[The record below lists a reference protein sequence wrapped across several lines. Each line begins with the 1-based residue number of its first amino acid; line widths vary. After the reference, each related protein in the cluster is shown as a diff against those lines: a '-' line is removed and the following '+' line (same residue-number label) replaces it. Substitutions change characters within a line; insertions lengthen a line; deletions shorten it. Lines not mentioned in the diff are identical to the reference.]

1 MYKKEWIAFQFAF
14 FQFLFSNLKHA
25 KIIFLCI
32 VVIVLLII
40 HIVHSVRKSFSLIF
54 INILN
59 YVERNILF
67 NEDHWKDSI
76 SNIKFKSKSWCLG
89 IYSQK
94 GKDIYI
100 FCVRMFFLMWQYRC
114 KRHYNKAKYVSTVY
128 AKNREIKLK
137 FRDLNIILRYLSRF
151 SSDM

>member
-1 MYKKEWIAFQFAF
+1 MHCFPICYFSISFLKPQACKNHISLHCGHCFIDYTHCTQYKKTIFAHF
-14 FQFLFSNLKHA
+14 YKYC
-25 KIIFLCI
+25 KLCRTKND
-32 VVIVLLII
+32 
-40 HIVHSVRKSFSLIF
+40 VH
-54 INILN
+54 
-59 YVERNILF
+59 
-67 NEDHWKDSI
+67 WQDSI
-76 SNIKFKSKSWCLG
+76 SNIKFKSKSWRLG
-89 IYSQK
+89 IYFQK

-114 KRHYNKAKYVSTVY
+114 KRHYNKTKYVSTVY